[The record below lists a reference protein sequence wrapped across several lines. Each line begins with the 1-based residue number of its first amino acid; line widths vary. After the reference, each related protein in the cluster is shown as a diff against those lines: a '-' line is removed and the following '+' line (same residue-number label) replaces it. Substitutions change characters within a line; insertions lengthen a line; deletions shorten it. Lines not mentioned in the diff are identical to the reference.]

1 MRITC
6 LEHLPAFKRRMY
18 VDYASNPATAIYLL
32 FKLHY
37 FNLHLATRFEAV
49 YEETNRHKRCW
60 LVLMLD
66 CLESL
71 VTNLCVGNVFIVRY
85 FSCA

>member
-1 MRITC
+1 M
-6 LEHLPAFKRRMY
+6 
-18 VDYASNPATAIYLL
+18 SIY
-32 FKLHY
+32 K
-37 FNLHLATRFEAV
+37 AV

-71 VTNLCVGNVFIVRY
+71 ITNLCIGNVFTVRY